1 MNKDYDKGFV
11 CDCCGSYVRRYTR
24 SFNSNM
30 ALALLLLYK
39 FNIRGFV
46 KVEDF
51 LIQQGRKRCGDF
63 SYLVHYGFLEK
74 QIGKRNDGSNRN
86 GFYKI
91 TGRGLMFCEGK
102 LTAHEKF
109 MILNNK
115 FEGFKGKE
123 LSIKEVLG
131 KKFNYD
137 ELMGT
142 FMPKTEKQHSQLKQ
156 ASLL

>member
-1 MNKDYDKGFV
+1 MNRDYDKGFK
-11 CDCCGSYVRRYTR
+11 CPHCGAFCKRYTR

-74 QIGKRNDGSNRN
+74 QVKKRKDGSNRN

-91 TGRGLMFCEGK
+91 TGRGIMFCEQK
-102 LTAHEKF
+102 IMAHEKF

-123 LSIKEVLG
+123 ITIKEALG

-137 ELMGT
+137 EMMGT
-142 FMPKTEKQHSQLKQ
+142 FMPKTDRQSSELKQ
-156 ASLL
+156 LAFL